1 MSEIWERLD
10 AFPGVTQMG
19 SRLYDMSWSN
29 SQMPQAAMESQG
41 VLVSRDHMTT
51 SRHMLEGF
59 LAWGDRVVV
68 WAEDLKKPF
77 QYKRFTRDI
86 PKPKNSE

>member
-1 MSEIWERLD
+1 
-10 AFPGVTQMG
+10 
-19 SRLYDMSWSN
+19 
-29 SQMPQAAMESQG
+29 MESQG